1 MHSIYTV
8 LVQVVTAS
16 LLVGQSHSASFRC
29 TEPSQRDLHAQWTA
43 FASSETAFAHPS
55 VYLLPE
61 YRHHITPS
69 TFDSQEFALD
79 APSGDACAVSD
90 DIRSSVARRSLCAWY
105 HVISSSDD
113 RYPRDIVEAHRP
125 DECGH
130 RCGLSGGVCAELTFP
145 VAVLRRTARCDE
157 HGLYVYEGAWHDMV
171 VGFTCTAAPEATADR
186 YPRDIV
192 EAHRPDECGHRCGLS
207 GGVCAELTFPVA
219 VLRRTA
225 RCDEHG
231 LYVYEGAWHD
241 MVVGFTCTAAPEATS
256 FA

>member
-1 MHSIYTV
+1 MASNLRFSISPNMV
-8 LVQVVTAS
+8 HGFDSKPSFSSVVTVA

-69 TFDSQEFALD
+69 TFDSQEYALD

-105 HVISSSDD
+105 HVISSS
-113 RYPRDIVEAHRP
+113 
-125 DECGH
+125 
-130 RCGLSGGVCAELTFP
+130 
-145 VAVLRRTARCDE
+145 
-157 HGLYVYEGAWHDMV
+157 
-171 VGFTCTAAPEATADR
+171 ADR

-256 FA
+256 

>member
-1 MHSIYTV
+1 MASNLRFSVSPNMVHGFDNLRAARARDCFHLPRGNQRI
-8 LVQVVTAS
+8 LRGQKANVQLANTGGQKFAKNEEPGSKRIHHCQIANTWKAPVVIAA
-16 LLVGQSHSASFRC
+16 LIVDQSHSASFRC
-29 TEPSQRDLHAQWTA
+29 TEPSQKDLHAQWTA

-105 HVISSSDD
+105 HVISSSAD

-125 DECGH
+125 DECGQ

-171 VGFTCTAAPEATADR
+171 VGFTCTA
-186 YPRDIV
+186 V
-192 EAHRPDECGHRCGLS
+192 
-207 GGVCAELTFPVA
+207 
-219 VLRRTA
+219 
-225 RCDEHG
+225 
-231 LYVYEGAWHD
+231 
-241 MVVGFTCTAAPEATS
+241 PEATS
-256 FA
+256 